1 MRAREKRRR
10 RSGLL
15 LTPLIDIIFLL
26 ALFFVL
32 NTSFRRE
39 QFLEVVLPES
49 ETSRDV
55 RAEGI
60 VLTMR
65 SDGGVAVNGE
75 SVAWESVTAAI
86 AAAAEETGALEVIVQ
101 ADENLEYGRAV
112 AALDRIR
119 LAGFE
124 AAALQTLRPSR

>member
-65 SDGGVAVNGE
+65 SDGTVAVNGE

-86 AAAAEETGALEVIVQ
+86 TAAAKETGALEVIVQ

>member
-65 SDGGVAVNGE
+65 SDGSVAVNGE

-86 AAAAEETGALEVIVQ
+86 IAAAKETGSFEVIIQ

-112 AALDRIR
+112 AALDRVR

-124 AAALQTLRPSR
+124 SAALQTLRPSR